1 MFRPLLKLVLFITFG
16 FALTTL
22 TARALGNIQLT
33 NPSLSGFTEG
43 CEGESQLCWYGIVPG
58 ESKFSDARK
67 WVQSWN
73 SEEYREIESTA
84 TFDVNTR
91 TIGSRYSVNSCYT
104 FFHSTQPST
113 VVDYIEVSDC
123 PDLKLGDLINQFGIP
138 DKIQFRTGVW
148 GTLNEFLFILDNRG
162 EVFDLR
168 TKPRVFVIPSTDDTS
183 LFFNW
188 HGFAPHWRY
197 CQLEPQNYTCPQ

>member
-1 MFRPLLKLVLFITFG
+1 MSGIALKFALFITSL
-16 FALTTL
+16 LTLTSL
-22 TARALGNIQLT
+22 TARALGSMQQP
-33 NPSLSGFTEG
+33 NPTLRGFTDG
-43 CEGESQLCWYGIVPG
+43 CEGKPQPCWYGIVPG
-58 ESKFSDARK
+58 ASQFSEARK

-73 SEEYREIESTA
+73 SQEYREIESTA

-91 TIGSRYSVNSCYT
+91 TIGSRYSAGSCYT

-138 DKIQFRTGVW
+138 KKIQFRNGVW
-148 GTLNEFLFILDNRG
+148 GKINEFSFILNDERVGFNP
-162 EVFDLR
+162 R
-168 TKPRVFVIPSTDDTS
+168 TKLRAFNFPSTDDTT

-188 HGFAPHWRY
+188 HGFSSHWRY
-197 CQLEPQNYTCPQ
+197 CQFEPENYTCPK

>member
-1 MFRPLLKLVLFITFG
+1 MSGIALKFALFIT
-16 FALTTL
+16 ALLTLMSL
-22 TARALGNIQLT
+22 TARAFGSMQQP
-33 NPSLSGFTEG
+33 NPTLRGFTEG
-43 CEGESQLCWYGIVPG
+43 CAGKPQPCWYGIVPSASQFA
-58 ESKFSDARK
+58 ETRR

-91 TIGSRYSVNSCYT
+91 TVGNRFAAGSCYT

-138 DKIQFRTGVW
+138 KKIQFRNGVW
-148 GTLNEFLFILDNRG
+148 GKINEFSFILNDEGDGFNP
-162 EVFDLR
+162 R
-168 TKPRVFVIPSTDDTS
+168 TKLRAFNFTSTDDTT

-197 CQLEPQNYTCPQ
+197 CQIEPENHTCPK